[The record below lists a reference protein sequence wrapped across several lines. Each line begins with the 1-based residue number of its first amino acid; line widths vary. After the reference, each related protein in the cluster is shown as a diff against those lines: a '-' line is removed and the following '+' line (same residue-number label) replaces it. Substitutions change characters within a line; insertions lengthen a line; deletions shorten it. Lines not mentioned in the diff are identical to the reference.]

1 MSARPWYAT
10 NARDLLETRRQG
22 FRPERPVHVSLMGPV
37 FDELTLY
44 VHDDMPLDR
53 LDWRMLVNVEVVV
66 LAQSSVA
73 FDRIVTVLKGI
84 AKAQPS
90 EMQLCWLHRDEWH
103 LIDCGTGTHSPRMTF
118 DALPDVD
125 PVEALHDFFWRPIN
139 LGATATGYRLK
150 AALHKSIPPGTH
162 L

>member
-1 MSARPWYAT
+1 MRPWYAT

-22 FRPERPVHVSLMGPV
+22 FKPDRPVHVSLMGPV

-53 LDWRMLVNVEVVV
+53 MDWRMLVNVEVVV
-66 LAQSSVA
+66 LAQSSVP
-73 FDRIVTVLKGI
+73 FDRITSVLKGI

-90 EMQLCWLHRDEWH
+90 ELQLCWLHRDEWH
-103 LIDCGTGTHSPRMTF
+103 LIDCGSGVHMA
-118 DALPDVD
+118 D
-125 PVEALHDFFWRPIN
+125 LHDFLWEPIN
-139 LGATATGYRLK
+139 LGATAMGYRLK
-150 AALHKSIPPGTH
+150 AALHKAIAPGAH